1 MPKKKKS
8 DPIADATNMFGDP
21 EPKEKEDTVSV
32 EDQIK
37 ALTTSVE
44 GLTKANEALVADNKK
59 AQDLTMTLLATPT
72 PTPEVVVSGVVQS
85 AFPTADQLPDPVED
99 PKGYFAAVNKHIAD
113 GVATQMAQF
122 RDEEDQKNTA
132 TSTRATQVSDLW
144 DRFSK
149 GHEDLAKYK
158 PLVNVAAQEVV
169 EKARAKGIDGEQFM
183 FGAGSDRFLDEVA
196 ESVTAT
202 LKSIRDEGKDDK
214 KGGENME
221 NEGGQPNPA
230 LGMLPGLPVASG
242 AGGGDGMDKEP
253 AGGEGGLVADIKKG
267 QQTSGFY

>member
-1 MPKKKKS
+1 MAKKKKTEETAAS
-8 DPIADATNMFGDP
+8 TGMFGDP
-21 EPKEKEDTVSV
+21 EPTPNKDTPSV

-37 ALTTSVE
+37 ALTESVAT
-44 GLTKANEALVADNKK
+44 LTTANADLVADHKK
-59 AQDLTMTLLATPT
+59 AQDLTMTLLATPAVAPAEVT
-72 PTPEVVVSGVVQS
+72 PV
-85 AFPTADQLPDPVED
+85 PTTFQAADLPDPVED
-99 PKGYFAAVNKHIAD
+99 PKGYFAAVNKQISD
-113 GVATQMAQF
+113 GVADQMAAF
-122 RDEEDQKNTA
+122 RDEEDQKANA
-132 TSTRATQVSDLW
+132 TNTRATQVDGLW
-144 DRFSK
+144 GRFSK
-149 GHEDLAKYK
+149 AHPDLAKYK

-169 EKARAKGIDGEQFM
+169 ETAKAKGIDGEQFM

-202 LKSIRDEGKDDK
+202 LKSIRDEGKEDK
-214 KGGENME
+214 KGGEDME

-267 QQTSGFY
+267 QQVSGFF

>member
-8 DPIADATNMFGDP
+8 DPIADTTSMFGDP
-21 EPKEKEDTVSV
+21 EPEKKADDTVSV

-44 GLTKANEALVADNKK
+44 GLTKANETLVADNKT
-59 AQDLTMTLLATPT
+59 AQDLTMTLLATPAT
-72 PTPEVVVSGVVQS
+72 AAEVVVPVAQ
-85 AFPTADQLPDPVED
+85 APFPAADQLPDPVED
-99 PKGYFAAVNKHIAD
+99 PKGYFAAVNKHITD

-202 LKSIRDEGKDDK
+202 LKSIRDEGKEDD

-253 AGGEGGLVADIKKG
+253 AGGDGGLVADIKKG
-267 QQTSGFY
+267 QQTSVFF

>member
-8 DPIADATNMFGDP
+8 DPIADTTSMFGDP
-21 EPKEKEDTVSV
+21 EPKKKDDAVSV

-37 ALTTSVE
+37 ALPTSVE

-72 PTPEVVVSGVVQS
+72 PTPEVVAPVVQS

-99 PKGYFAAVNKHIAD
+99 PKGYFAAVNKHIAE
-113 GVATQMAQF
+113 GVASQMAQF
-122 RDEEDQKNTA
+122 RDEEDQKSA
-132 TSTRATQVSDLW
+132 AVSTRATQVSDLW
-144 DRFSK
+144 DRFAK

-196 ESVTAT
+196 ESVTTT
-202 LKSIRDEGKDDK
+202 LKSIRDEGKEDK
-214 KGGENME
+214 KGGEDME
-221 NEGGQPNPA
+221 NEGGRPEPA
-230 LGMLPGLPVASG
+230 LGVLPGLPVSSG
-242 AGGGDGMDKEP
+242 AGGEAAIDKEP
-253 AGGEGGLVADIKKG
+253 GAGAGGLVADIKAG
-267 QQTSGFY
+267 QEKSGFF